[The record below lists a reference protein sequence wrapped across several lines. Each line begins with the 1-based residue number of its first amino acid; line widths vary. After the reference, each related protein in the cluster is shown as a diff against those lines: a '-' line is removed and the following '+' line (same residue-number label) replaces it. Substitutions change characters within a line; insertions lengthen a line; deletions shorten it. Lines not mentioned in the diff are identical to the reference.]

1 MINVAVL
8 GHGTIGSGVVEVL
21 QTNAA
26 VIAKRVGEDI
36 AVKYILDLRDFPG
49 DPNADKVVHDYDIID
64 KDSDIQVV
72 VECMGGVEPAY
83 TFVKKALLNGKSVAT
98 SNKELVAKHGAELIA
113 IAREK
118 NINFLFEASVGG
130 GIPIVR
136 PLLRC
141 LTADVI
147 EEVSGILNGTTNY
160 MLTRMGEEGLSFEE
174 ALKEAQEK
182 GYAELHPEADVEGY
196 DAGRKIAIMASIA
209 FNSRVTFSQVYT
221 EGITKI
227 SADDIRYAKEF
238 GYVIKLLG
246 VARNVDG
253 QIEVKVH
260 PMLID
265 ENHPL
270 ATVKDAFNAVF
281 VHGDAMDDAM
291 FMGRG
296 AGEMPTASAVMGDI
310 IDVMRDIVC
319 DCCGRIGCSCYKKL
333 YVKKIEE
340 TKSKFFLRI
349 KAKDKT
355 GVLANIASVLGN
367 NDVSIAQVVQKRRS
381 SGVAELVIITDE
393 VEEKNFN
400 DAMAIFEGM
409 SVISEI
415 AGVIRVH

>member
-1 MINVAVL
+1 ML
-8 GHGTIGSGVVEVL
+8 FRSEVL

-147 EEVSGILNGTTNY
+147 EKVSGILNGTTNY

-196 DAGRKIAIMASIA
+196 DACRKVAILSSLA
-209 FNSRVTFSQVYT
+209 FGQQVDFEDIYT

-227 SADDIRYAKEF
+227 TAEDFCYAAKMKKS
-238 GYVIKLLG
+238 IKLLG
-246 VARNVDG
+246 SSWKTDDKFYAMVC
-253 QIEVKVH
+253 
-260 PMLID
+260 PMLLD
-265 ENHPL
+265 NEHPL
-270 ATVKDAFNAVF
+270 AGVKDVFNAIF
-281 VHGDAMDDAM
+281 VRGNMVDETM
-291 FMGRG
+291 FYGKG
-296 AGEMPTASAVMGDI
+296 AGKLPTASAVAADV
-310 IDVMRDIVC
+310 IDC
-319 DCCGRIGCSCYKKL
+319 AKHIGKNIKILWEPEKL
-333 YVKKIEE
+333 TLSDLGNFERKYFVRMPADTAEE
-340 TKSKFFLRI
+340 TIQNIFGTVEMISVDGIDEKAFITGLMKESAFNAAAEKAGNIINRI
-349 KAKDKT
+349 RLD
-355 GVLANIASVLGN
+355 
-367 NDVSIAQVVQKRRS
+367 
-381 SGVAELVIITDE
+381 
-393 VEEKNFN
+393 
-400 DAMAIFEGM
+400 
-409 SVISEI
+409 
-415 AGVIRVH
+415 

>member
-26 VIAKRVGEDI
+26 IIAKRVGEDI

-49 DPNADKVVHDYDIID
+49 NPNADKVVHDYDIID

-160 MLTRMGEEGLSFEE
+160 MLTRMGDLTDVEFRLLLEGLSYTDEFAGVRLHIITQGGSVVRVGLEE
-174 ALKEAQEK
+174 
-182 GYAELHPEADVEGY
+182 
-196 DAGRKIAIMASIA
+196 SIL
-209 FNSRVTFSQVYT
+209 R
-221 EGITKI
+221 
-227 SADDIRYAKEF
+227 
-238 GYVIKLLG
+238 
-246 VARNVDG
+246 
-253 QIEVKVH
+253 
-260 PMLID
+260 
-265 ENHPL
+265 
-270 ATVKDAFNAVF
+270 
-281 VHGDAMDDAM
+281 
-291 FMGRG
+291 
-296 AGEMPTASAVMGDI
+296 
-310 IDVMRDIVC
+310 RDIV
-319 DCCGRIGCSCYKKL
+319 
-333 YVKKIEE
+333 E
-340 TKSKFFLRI
+340 
-349 KAKDKT
+349 A
-355 GVLANIASVLGN
+355 
-367 NDVSIAQVVQKRRS
+367 
-381 SGVAELVIITDE
+381 
-393 VEEKNFN
+393 
-400 DAMAIFEGM
+400 
-409 SVISEI
+409 
-415 AGVIRVH
+415 

>member
-147 EEVSGILNGTTNY
+147 EKVSGILNGTTNY

-196 DAGRKIAIMASIA
+196 DACRKIAILTSLVCGKTVDFEEIH
-209 FNSRVTFSQVYT
+209 T
-221 EGITKI
+221 EGISKI
-227 SADDIRYAKEF
+227 TPEDIAYAKAM
-238 GYVIKLLG
+238 GCSIKLLATSRG
-246 VARNVDG
+246 DGNGYYAMVA
-253 QIEVKVH
+253 
-260 PMLID
+260 PFMLGED
-265 ENHPL
+265 HPL
-270 ATVKDAFNAVF
+270 NNVNGVFNAIF
-281 VHGDAMDDAM
+281 VHGNMLGDAM
-291 FMGRG
+291 FYGSG
-296 AGEMPTASAVMGDI
+296 AGKLPTASAVAA
-310 IDVMRDIVC
+310 DIV
-319 DCCGRIGCSCYKKL
+319 DIAKHLKRNIMITYSAEKMNLLDYKQAE
-333 YVKKIEE
+333 YAYFVRTTDSEEQVKAVFDNPALIKIKEVTGETAFVTAKMKEE
-340 TKSKFFLRI
+340 TYLE
-349 KAKDKT
+349 KAKQ
-355 GVLANIASVLGN
+355 L
-367 NDVSIAQVVQKRRS
+367 
-381 SGVAELVIITDE
+381 SGI
-393 VEEKNFN
+393 KQ
-400 DAMAIFEGM
+400 M
-409 SVISEI
+409 
-415 AGVIRVH
+415 IRVD

>member
-147 EEVSGILNGTTNY
+147 EKVSGILNGTTNY

-196 DAGRKIAIMASIA
+196 DACRKVAILSSLA
-209 FNSRVTFSQVYT
+209 FGQQVDFEDIYT
-221 EGITKI
+221 EGITNITKE
-227 SADDIRYAKEF
+227 DMMYAKEMEMT
-238 GYVIKLLG
+238 IKLLASSKRDG
-246 VARNVDG
+246 DHLHAIVAPALLRK
-253 QIEVKVH
+253 E
-260 PMLID
+260 
-265 ENHPL
+265 HPL
-270 ATVKDAFNAVF
+270 YNVNDVFNAIF
-281 VHGDAMDDAM
+281 VHGNVLGDAM
-291 FMGRG
+291 FYGSG
-296 AGEMPTASAVMGDI
+296 AGKLPTASAVVADVVDEAKHLNRNIMTMWKNEKLELLPLDNTSKKFFVRIKGDAEAMKSHLESTFGPISIVKVDGLNGEFGFVTEEMTEGSYKEKSAEFPGI
-310 IDVMRDIVC
+310 IHMIR
-319 DCCGRIGCSCYKKL
+319 
-333 YVKKIEE
+333 IEE
-340 TKSKFFLRI
+340 
-349 KAKDKT
+349 
-355 GVLANIASVLGN
+355 
-367 NDVSIAQVVQKRRS
+367 
-381 SGVAELVIITDE
+381 
-393 VEEKNFN
+393 
-400 DAMAIFEGM
+400 
-409 SVISEI
+409 
-415 AGVIRVH
+415 